1 MPTLG
6 EFRKLTRAEK
16 IRALLDRGLV
26 VDEESQDA
34 DLVEQARLSGMLK
47 NSKPQQSTLTSW
59 LGSKRKPVECDT
71 NPKRARRVNKKEKL
85 SALVA
90 KCRVGEP
97 QPVIRSSGVEGV
109 FEVEHDGVGKR
120 LVFEKA
126 PGSAIGEAVAEMD
139 LDGKVHRLNFETLAF
154 CLGARIPAR
163 NIEALEAYSF

>member
-16 IRALLDRGLV
+16 IKTLSERGLV

-34 DLVEQARLSGMLK
+34 ELDEQARLSGMFK

-59 LGSKRKPVECDT
+59 LGSKRKPVGCET
-71 NPKRARRVNKKEKL
+71 NAKRARKMNKKEKL

-90 KCRVGEP
+90 KCKVGEP
-97 QPVIRSSGVEGV
+97 QPVIKPSGVEGV
-109 FEVEHDGVGKR
+109 FEVVYGGVGKR

-126 PGSAIGEAVAEMD
+126 PGSVIGEAVAEMD
-139 LDGKVHRLNFETLAF
+139 QDGKIHRLNFESLAF

-163 NIEALEAYSF
+163 NIEALEAHSF